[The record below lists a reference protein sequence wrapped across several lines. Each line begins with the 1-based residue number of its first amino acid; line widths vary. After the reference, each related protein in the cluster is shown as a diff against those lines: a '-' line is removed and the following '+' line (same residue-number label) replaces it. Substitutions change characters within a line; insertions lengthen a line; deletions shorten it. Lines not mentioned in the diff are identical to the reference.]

1 MIGRLS
7 RREKIL
13 LLIAL
18 VALIAGG
25 YYYFLY
31 QPIVEE
37 QEMVQNEINDLIDQH
52 TIAVERVSQIPELE
66 DELAALEE
74 ERAELLEA
82 AIREPEEI
90 LAAINVFS
98 QETGVNIEEYS
109 KGEREDG
116 LPLQMTF
123 TGNFFPILDF
133 SRMVD
138 NWDYR
143 LVVEDFNLSV
153 NDEEITTNMSFFFH
167 QPDELRE
174 FIEAE
179 SNEVESNGE

>member
-13 LLIAL
+13 LLIVF
-18 VALIAGG
+18 VAIVGAA

-31 QPIVEE
+31 TPIVEE
-37 QEMVQNEINDLIDQH
+37 QEMVQGEINNLSDQH
-52 TIAVERVSQIPELE
+52 ALAVERVEQIPELE

-90 LAAINVFS
+90 LAAINVFAR
-98 QETGVNIEEYS
+98 ETGVTIEGYE
-109 KGEREDG
+109 KNEGEDG
-116 LPLQMTF
+116 HPLAFAFSGEFLPF
-123 TGNFFPILDF
+123 LDF
-133 SRMVD
+133 ARMVD

-143 LVVEDFNLSV
+143 LVIESFSMDADDFELSS
-153 NDEEITTNMSFFFH
+153 NMYFFFH

-179 SNEVESNGE
+179 GDAVESNGE

>member
-13 LLIAL
+13 LLIVF
-18 VALIAGG
+18 VAIIGAA

-31 QPIVEE
+31 TPIIEE
-37 QEMVQNEINDLIDQH
+37 QEMVQNEIDNLSDQH
-52 TIAVERVSQIPELE
+52 ALAVERVQQIPELE
-66 DELAALEE
+66 DELAQLEE

-90 LAAINVFS
+90 LAAINVFA
-98 QETGVNIEEYS
+98 QETGVSIEEYS
-109 KGEREDG
+109 KFEREDG
-116 LPLQMTF
+116 HPLRMTF
-123 TGNFFPILDF
+123 EGQYLPMLDF
-133 SRMVD
+133 ARMID

-143 LVVEDFNLSV
+143 LVIENFNLSAE
-153 NDEEITTNMSFFFH
+153 DFELSTTMDFFFH

-174 FIEAE
+174 FIETE
-179 SNEVESNGE
+179 GTGE

>member
-13 LLIAL
+13 LLIAFIAL
-18 VALIAGG
+18 VFGA
-25 YYYFLY
+25 YYYLLY
-31 QPIVEE
+31 QPIIEE
-37 QEMVQNEINDLIDQH
+37 QEMVQSEINSLIDEH
-52 TIAVERVSQIPELE
+52 ELALDRIEQIPELE
-66 DELAALEE
+66 DELARLEE

-90 LAAINVFS
+90 LAAINIFS
-98 QETGVNIEEYS
+98 RETGITIEGYE
-109 KGEREDG
+109 KREGTDG
-116 LPLQMTF
+116 HPLNFSFSGDYLPL
-123 TGNFFPILDF
+123 LDF
-133 SRMVD
+133 ARMID

-143 LVVEDFNLSV
+143 LVVESFVLSSS
-153 NDEEITTNMSFFFH
+153 DDDISTNMYFFFH

-179 SNEVESNGE
+179 GTGE

>member
-1 MIGRLS
+1 MISRLS

-13 LLIAL
+13 LLIVF
-18 VALIAGG
+18 VAAVGAA

-31 QPIVEE
+31 APIVEE
-37 QEMVQNEINDLIDQH
+37 QEMVQSEIDNLSDQH
-52 TIAVERVSQIPELE
+52 ALAVERVEQIPELE
-66 DELAALEE
+66 EELARLEE

-98 QETGVNIEEYS
+98 KETGVTIEGYE
-109 KGEREDG
+109 KRERADG
-116 LPLQMTF
+116 HPLGFSFSGDYLPFL
-123 TGNFFPILDF
+123 NFA
-133 SRMVD
+133 RMVD
-138 NWDYR
+138 DWDYR
-143 LVVEDFNLSV
+143 LVVESFTLNA
-153 NDEEITTNMSFFFH
+153 NDTELNTNMNFFFH

-179 SNEVESNGE
+179 GNGE

>member
-1 MIGRLS
+1 MISRLS

-13 LLIAL
+13 LLIVF
-18 VALIAGG
+18 VAAVGAA

-31 QPIVEE
+31 TPIVEE
-37 QEMVQNEINDLIDQH
+37 QEMVQSEIDNLSDQH
-52 TIAVERVSQIPELE
+52 ALAVERVAQIPELE
-66 DELAALEE
+66 EELARLEE

-98 QETGVNIEEYS
+98 QETGVSIEGYS
-109 KGEREDG
+109 KGQRADG
-116 LPLQMTF
+116 HPLQMDF
-123 TGNFFPILDF
+123 EGQYLPILDF
-133 SRMVD
+133 ARMID
-138 NWDYR
+138 EWDYR
-143 LVVEDFNLSV
+143 LVVEEFNLST
-153 NDEEITTNMSFFFH
+153 NDNEISTTFNFFFH

-179 SNEVESNGE
+179 GNGE

>member
-13 LLIAL
+13 LLL
-18 VALIAGG
+18 VFITIIGAA

-31 QPIVEE
+31 TPIVEE
-37 QEMVQNEINDLIDQH
+37 QEMVQNEIDNLSDQH
-52 TIAVERVSQIPELE
+52 ALALERIEQIPELE

-74 ERAELLEA
+74 ERSELLEA

-98 QETGVNIEEYS
+98 RETGVSIEGYT
-109 KGEREDG
+109 KVQGEDG
-116 LPLQMTF
+116 HPLQMSF
-123 TGNFFPILDF
+123 EGQYLSFLDF
-133 SRMVD
+133 ARMLD

-143 LVVEDFNLSV
+143 LVVEYFNMNAEDNELSM
-153 NDEEITTNMSFFFH
+153 NFDFFFH

-179 SNEVESNGE
+179 GDAVESNGE

>member
-1 MIGRLS
+1 MISGLS

-13 LLIAL
+13 LLIAF
-18 VALIAGG
+18 VAIVFAG

-37 QEMVQNEINDLIDQH
+37 QEQVQREIDNLSNQH
-52 TIAVERVSQIPELE
+52 ALAVERVEQIPELE
-66 DELAALEE
+66 DELARLEE

-90 LAAINVFS
+90 LAAINVFAR
-98 QETGVNIEEYS
+98 ETGITIEGYE
-109 KGEREDG
+109 KNEGEDG
-116 LPLQMTF
+116 HPLAFAFSGEYLPF
-123 TGNFFPILDF
+123 LDF
-133 SRMVD
+133 ARMVD

-143 LVVEDFNLSV
+143 LVIESFSMDAEDYELNT
-153 NDEEITTNMSFFFH
+153 DMYFFFH
-167 QPDELRE
+167 QPDEMRE

-179 SNEVESNGE
+179 RNGE

>member
-1 MIGRLS
+1 MISRLS

-13 LLIAL
+13 LLIVF
-18 VALIAGG
+18 VAAVGAA

-31 QPIVEE
+31 TPIVEE
-37 QEMVQNEINDLIDQH
+37 QEMVQSEIDNLSDQH
-52 TIAVERVSQIPELE
+52 ALAVERVAQIPELE
-66 DELAALEE
+66 EELARLEE

-98 QETGVNIEEYS
+98 KETGVSIEGYN
-109 KGEREDG
+109 KGQRADG
-116 LPLQMTF
+116 HPLQMAF
-123 TGNFFPILDF
+123 EGQYFSLLDF
-133 SRMVD
+133 ARMLD
-138 NWDYR
+138 DWDYR
-143 LVVEDFNLSV
+143 LVVENFDLSADD
-153 NDEEITTNMSFFFH
+153 NEIRTVMNFFFH

-179 SNEVESNGE
+179 GNGE

>member
-13 LLIAL
+13 LLLVFIAI
-18 VALIAGG
+18 VGAA

-31 QPIVEE
+31 TPIIEE
-37 QEMVQNEINDLIDQH
+37 QEMVQNEINNLSDQH
-52 TIAVERVSQIPELE
+52 ELAVERVQQIPELE
-66 DELAALEE
+66 EELAALEE

-98 QETGVNIEEYS
+98 KETGVTIEGYE
-109 KGEREDG
+109 KNEGEDG
-116 LPLQMTF
+116 HPLAFAFSGDFLPF
-123 TGNFFPILDF
+123 LDF
-133 SRMVD
+133 ARMID

-143 LVVEDFNLSV
+143 LVVESFTLDA
-153 NDEEITTNMSFFFH
+153 NDTELNTNMYFFFH

-179 SNEVESNGE
+179 GDAVESNGE

>member
-1 MIGRLS
+1 MIGRLT

-13 LLIAL
+13 LLIVF
-18 VALIAGG
+18 VAVVGAA

-31 QPIVEE
+31 TPIVEE
-37 QEMVQNEINDLIDQH
+37 QEMVQSEIDNLSDQH
-52 TIAVERVSQIPELE
+52 ALAVERVEQIPELE
-66 DELAALEE
+66 DELARLEE

-98 QETGVNIEEYS
+98 QETGVSIEAYS
-109 KGEREDG
+109 KGQRDDG
-116 LPLQMTF
+116 HPLQMSF
-123 TGNFFPILDF
+123 EGQYLSMLDF
-133 SRMVD
+133 ARMVD

-143 LVVEDFNLSV
+143 LVVENFNLSA
-153 NDEEITTNMSFFFH
+153 DDFELSTTMNFFFH

-179 SNEVESNGE
+179 GTGE